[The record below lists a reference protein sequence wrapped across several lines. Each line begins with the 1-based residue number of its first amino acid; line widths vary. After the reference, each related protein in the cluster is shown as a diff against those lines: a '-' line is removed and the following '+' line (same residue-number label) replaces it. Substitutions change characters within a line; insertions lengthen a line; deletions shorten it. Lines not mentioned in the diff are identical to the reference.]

1 MDGSALPGSRRERRS
16 LTLSIVLVT
25 ALAGGVFLAGKT
37 EGSGII
43 SQAREFGLA
52 LLTPVRWLGSLPG
65 KYQQHRQDEEAE
77 EDLREAYAQLR
88 QEHRALQAELL
99 ALEGLRAENTRL
111 RALLG
116 AADRVDA
123 ALRAI
128 RVARRTP
135 PPVPH
140 RLVLAAGS
148 AENMTVGSPVLT
160 PDGVLGQIEAVTRH
174 ESVVVLATE
183 VDHAIPAVVAR
194 TGATTIVHGTGS
206 IDAVKVSWLPQNT
219 DIRVG
224 DRLLT
229 SGLGKRYPDGLPI
242 AEIISVD
249 AIQGERFLKIM
260 ARPLASSTAHPEVL
274 VALGAASTQG
284 IGQTDR

>member
-1 MDGSALPGSRRERRS
+1 MDGSALSGSRRERKR
-16 LTLSIVLVT
+16 LTLSIVLVA

-37 EGSGII
+37 EGTGVV

-65 KYQQHRQDEEAE
+65 KYQQRRQDEQAE
-77 EDLREAYAQLR
+77 ENLRESFAQLR
-88 QEHRALQAELL
+88 QEHRALQTELL

-111 RALLG
+111 RTLLG
-116 AADRVDA
+116 AADRIDA
-123 ALRAI
+123 ELRAVN
-128 RVARRTP
+128 VARHTP

-140 RLVLAAGS
+140 RVVLAAGK
-148 AENMTVGSPVLT
+148 AEGMTLGAPVLT
-160 PDGVLGQIEAVTRH
+160 PSGVLGQIEAITQH
-174 ESVVVLATE
+174 EAIVVLATE
-183 VDHAIPAVVAR
+183 IDHAIPAVVGR

-206 IDAVKVSWLPQNT
+206 VDTVKVSWLPQNT

-229 SGLGKRYPDGLPI
+229 SGLGKRYPDGLPV

-249 AIQGERFLKIM
+249 AIQGERFLQVT

-274 VALGAASTQG
+274 VVLGAASMQG